1 LPVTIGIAALPVP
14 EWLVA
19 AALLLSEEPA
29 VLVPVAVLPEVE
41 AEVVRLDEPVET
53 AVETEAEA
61 LVVAEA
67 PVSVAVTVTAIRAP
81 PGIEVIGILEDVH
94 VVVSPSSFK
103 LAKQLAV
110 EESYLQFSDTVL

>member
-29 VLVPVAVLPEVE
+29 VLVPVAVLPDVE

-53 AVETEAEA
+53 AVEAETEAP
-61 LVVAEA
+61 VVAEA

-81 PGIEVIGILEDVH
+81 PGIEVIGITDAH
-94 VVVSPSSFK
+94 VVVSPPSFT
-103 LAKQLAV
+103 LAEQLAV
-110 EESYLQFSDTVL
+110 EESNLQFSDMIL

>member
-1 LPVTIGIAALPVP
+1 MPVTIGIAALPVP

-53 AVETEAEA
+53 AVEAEAEA
-61 LVVAEA
+61 PVVAEA

-81 PGIEVIGILEDVH
+81 PGIEVIGTEDTQELTI
-94 VVVSPSSFK
+94 PLWFM
-103 LAKQLAV
+103 LAEQVAV